1 MARQNHSQ
9 SHLHLTNCIHLRNH
23 HPHMRQH
30 HRHSPSPAMD
40 LDRHLMRDLVLLQR
54 SRSLRDPSTSPPS
67 WFSPSEAAQKGRA
80 KHAYRSEVG
89 RLSTRSSNL
98 APSKVAAI
106 DSIEEAEGELVDR
119 VGGNGVVRRKKRRVK
134 GVARHGRERTQ
145 PVRSNGSVNSS
156 SQDAIFGKGHVREFE
171 EHGELEMSQGL
182 KNVCGL
188 PFNWSGIHN
197 KGKSFLS
204 CGLSNSK
211 GSRADGTTPPP
222 MYGTCLSLN
231 SLTSSESEVLP
242 LLTASSVNTYL
253 QRRFS
258 GELSIFSNQSVE
270 NDSDLVSDSRSQNRS
285 KNRHRSMIQKYAPR
299 TFKDIIGQNLVV
311 QALSNSIIKR
321 KIGLVYLFYGSHGT
335 GKTSCARVFAKA
347 LCCTSTLDSKPCDS
361 CSSCISYNMGKSKS
375 LIEVGPVGTHESSG
389 IVDML
394 EKNML
399 QSTVS
404 SQYKVFIFEDCEN
417 MPGETWGRLSK
428 AIDRAA
434 RHVVFIFIS
443 SGLDLPH
450 SVVSKSQKFFFPKIK
465 ERDIVSVLKSVVSS
479 EDMEVD
485 EDALQLV
492 AARSD
497 GSLRDAEM
505 MLDQLSLIG
514 QRISTSLVQELIG
527 VVSDERLV
535 DLLDLALSA
544 DTANTVKCLREVT
557 EAGMEPMALMSQLAT
572 IITDILAGTHLFTRG
587 RSRRRFFHHLTLSKE
602 DTERLRQALKVLSE
616 AEKQLRV
623 STDKITWLTAAL
635 LQLAPDAHY
644 ILPSPFSDRRALPRA
659 SRNPTNLQS
668 EIIEVVEEAPETG
681 LALQNA
687 LTDPVPRQLSLVKG
701 KVSLAQVI
709 NRVEGGGWSRQKAI
723 SIAEKLEKQNLR
735 LESRSRSFICCGAP
749 QMPKP
754 KSLNLK
760 LKSQKHKFHL
770 SNIVACGRGCL
781 CTRENAS

>member
-1 MARQNHSQ
+1 
-9 SHLHLTNCIHLRNH
+9 
-23 HPHMRQH
+23 
-30 HRHSPSPAMD
+30 
-40 LDRHLMRDLVLLQR
+40 MRDLVLLQR

-80 KHAYRSEVG
+80 KHGYRSEVG

-145 PVRSNGSVNSS
+145 PVQSNGSVNSS
-156 SQDAIFGKGHVREFE
+156 SQDAIFGKGHVRKFE
-171 EHGELEMSQGL
+171 EDGELEMSQGL

-211 GSRADGTTPPP
+211 GSRGDGTTPPP
-222 MYGTCLSLN
+222 MHGTCLNLN

-270 NDSDLVSDSRSQNRS
+270 NDSDLVSDSRSRNRLNQNRS
-285 KNRHRSMIQKYAPR
+285 KNQHRSMIQKYAPR
-299 TFKDIIGQNLVV
+299 AFKDIIGQDLVV
-311 QALSNSIIKR
+311 QALSNAIIKR
-321 KIGLVYLFYGSHGT
+321 KIGLVYLFYGPHGT

-347 LCCTSTLDSKPCDS
+347 LCCTSTHDSKPCNS

-375 LIEVGPVGTHESSG
+375 LIEVGPVGTHESG
-389 IVDML
+389 RIVDML
-394 EKNML
+394 DKTML
-399 QSTVS
+399 QSTVP

-417 MPGETWGRLSK
+417 LPGETWGRISK
-428 AIDRAA
+428 VIDRAA

-443 SGLDLPH
+443 SGLELPH

-465 ERDIVSVLKSVVSS
+465 ERDIVSVLKSVANS

-505 MLDQLSLIG
+505 MLEQLGLIG
-514 QRISTSLVQELIG
+514 QRISTSLVQEL
-527 VVSDERLV
+527 
-535 DLLDLALSA
+535 
-544 DTANTVKCLREVT
+544 
-557 EAGMEPMALMSQLAT
+557 
-572 IITDILAGTHLFTRG
+572 
-587 RSRRRFFHHLTLSKE
+587 
-602 DTERLRQALKVLSE
+602 
-616 AEKQLRV
+616 
-623 STDKITWLTAAL
+623 
-635 LQLAPDAHY
+635 
-644 ILPSPFSDRRALPRA
+644 
-659 SRNPTNLQS
+659 
-668 EIIEVVEEAPETG
+668 
-681 LALQNA
+681 
-687 LTDPVPRQLSLVKG
+687 
-701 KVSLAQVI
+701 VSL
-709 NRVEGGGWSRQKAI
+709 
-723 SIAEKLEKQNLR
+723 LR
-735 LESRSRSFICCGAP
+735 AFGDHFEYVMESF
-749 QMPKP
+749 
-754 KSLNLK
+754 
-760 LKSQKHKFHL
+760 
-770 SNIVACGRGCL
+770 
-781 CTRENAS
+781 